1 MVRFFRH
8 DAKICM
14 TCFWMREVHN
24 VQTEIGTP
32 LATVVRE
39 EEAVARNDVS
49 TARSADR
56 DNSTFILAAVSGTPR
71 LSAGGL
77 TFHGSSF
84 HFTGRI
90 QLHWEKKPRI

>member
-39 EEAVARNDVS
+39 EEAVARNDV
-49 TARSADR
+49 
-56 DNSTFILAAVSGTPR
+56 
-71 LSAGGL
+71 
-77 TFHGSSF
+77 
-84 HFTGRI
+84 
-90 QLHWEKKPRI
+90 